1 MPKETSTR
9 RQFLRDAALSGMLAV
24 AWQGRAAGN
33 ATQRQRIEA
42 ALPKE
47 AYVQPRRPRRLLIF
61 DGNVGYGG
69 HASIATANLAFTRM
83 GEKTGAFATEISRDP
98 AVFRSESLKRF
109 DAVFFNNNV
118 GNLFEDPSLRQ
129 NLIDFV
135 YGGGGLMGV
144 HGTTVAFTRWP
155 GAHEDWPEFGI
166 MLGARGANHYDNDE
180 HVFIKLDDPGHPL
193 NRPFAPNGFDYRD
206 EFFRVHG
213 PYSRDRVRV
222 LFSIDTD
229 KTKLD
234 GQPRGNC
241 HREDGD
247 YALAWVRQYGR
258 GRVFYCTIAHNPY
271 VFWDARM
278 LEFYLAAAQFAL
290 GDLAGPTAPSA
301 KLTPAVRAREQLGW
315 RLGLPPGLNVTLFD
329 QIDRAAELDV
339 LYVEGSNRQQVSSE
353 IAKNFDGRLSDD
365 ERRTVRLKLD
375 AAGVRLLTYRLDRT
389 PTEQAGWR
397 RAFEFG
403 RKMGVEAFIGTPPI
417 SAMDTIE
424 KLCDECDIR
433 FALDD
438 GDSDIR
444 RLRRACRGRSER
456 IGVYGDPAAWKR
468 RGLDPVETVGALRK
482 RVTVLQVSDG
492 SDAVVKEVHRL
503 GLTPVMFGVGSRTA
517 TAESIEWFNQMSVQ
531 LAK

>member
-1 MPKETSTR
+1 MSKEASTR

-24 AWQGRAAGN
+24 AWQRQAGGN
-33 ATQRQRIEA
+33 ATQQQRIEA
-42 ALPKE
+42 ALPKK

-61 DGNVGYGG
+61 DRNVGYGG
-69 HASIATANLAFTRM
+69 HGSIPTANLAFTRM

-118 GNLFEDPSLRQ
+118 GNLFEDPVLRG

-180 HVFIKLDDPGHPL
+180 HVYIKLDDPGHPL

-222 LFSIDTD
+222 LFSIDTE
-229 KTKLD
+229 KTKID

-241 HREDGD
+241 HREDDD

-290 GDLAGPTAPSA
+290 GDLLAPTAPSA
-301 KLTPAVRAREQLGW
+301 KLTPAVRARERLGW
-315 RLGLPPGLNVTLFD
+315 RLGLTASRDGTLFD
-329 QIDRAAELDV
+329 HIGRAAKLGV
-339 LYVEGSNRQQVSSE
+339 LHVGSSDRQRVGAE
-353 IAKNFDGRLSDD
+353 IAKDFDGRLSDD
-365 ERRTVRLKLD
+365 ERRAVRLKLD
-375 AAGVRLLTYRLDRT
+375 AAGVRLLTYRLSRI
-389 PTEQAGWR
+389 PTETADWR
-397 RAFEFG
+397 DVFEFG
-403 RKMGVEAFIGTPPI
+403 RKMGVEALIGGPPVA
-417 SAMDTIE
+417 AMDTIE
-424 KLCDECDIR
+424 KLCDEHDIR

-438 GDSDIR
+438 NDGDIK
-444 RLRRACRGRSER
+444 RLLQVCRGRSEH
-456 IGVYGDPAAWKR
+456 IGVWGDPVAWKR
-468 RGLDPVETVGALRK
+468 RGLDPVETVRTLGRRLI
-482 RVTVLQVSDG
+482 VPQVSGG
-492 SDAVVKEVHRL
+492 SGAVVKEIRRL
-503 GLTPVMFGVGSRTA
+503 GLTPVMFGVASRRGTA
-517 TAESIEWFNQMSVQ
+517 KSIDSFNQMSVQ